1 MARPEEFVV
10 RQSLATLI
18 VALGVSAVSDTAGQA
33 PASTHGTTATI
44 ERKLSVEMAR
54 GTLWNPWTLSD
65 DPVELRSFNV
75 GDLPSGRFVGPTI
88 RVRPGDVLRLRLE
101 NRLPACAETSAHGG
115 CINDTNIHTHGL
127 WVSPAGNSDNVLI
140 AVPPGGRFDY
150 EFLLPTDH
158 PAGTFWY
165 HPHRHGS
172 SLYQLGSG
180 MAGALIVEGD
190 RLPTADRPGDIDVLL
205 RDERGRAIPER
216 ELLLQQINYTC
227 FDEQGRL
234 RRTRADGDDTRP
246 WQCAP
251 GDTGRIEART
261 PFGNR
266 SFWRQSGRYTS
277 INGHVQPELVASV
290 GRFERWRLIHAG
302 IRERVRLELR
312 RVADGAPM
320 LRTVPAAE
328 HEAWMDRYCTGQPLG
343 FWEVA
348 LDGLTRSEVR
358 QTSVVVLSPG
368 ERLDALTYFPAAGR
382 YCAIHTP
389 FEPVGPMGNGR
400 AVAPRRMLAIVRA
413 EGTGGS
419 ADPESALRAG
429 LIRAAER
436 ALAGLAHASMRQR
449 VIADLQTGLRLSAFV
464 PHRTIPASE
473 LTGTQTALF
482 HNIAPAGPEP
492 TFAIDERVYDHERI
506 DRVLPLGG
514 VEEWQVSTEA
524 GTLVDHQFHI
534 HVNPFQIVSIRNAD
548 GLDVIDPRS
557 PGHDPDYAG
566 LAGQWRDS
574 MALKSGYQAVLRTR
588 YERFIGDFVMHCHIT
603 PHGDQGMMQNLRI
616 VPPSSRRDP

>member
-1 MARPEEFVV
+1 MA
-10 RQSLATLI
+10 RQSLVTLV
-18 VALGVSAVSDTAGQA
+18 VALGVSAAFETARQA
-33 PASTHGTTATI
+33 PPSTHPTAATI

-65 DPVELRSFNV
+65 DAVELRSFAS
-75 GDLPSGRFVGPTI
+75 GDSPRGRFMGPTI
-88 RVRPGDVLRLRLE
+88 RLRPGNVLRLRLE
-101 NRLPACAETSAHGG
+101 NRLPACAERAAHG

-150 EFLLPTDH
+150 EYLIPADH

-180 MAGALIVEGD
+180 MAGAFIVEGD

-205 RDERGRAIPER
+205 KDQHGRAFPDR
-216 ELLLQQINYTC
+216 ELLLQQINYAC
-227 FDEQGRL
+227 FDDHGAL

-246 WQCAP
+246 WRCP
-251 GDTGRIEART
+251 TGDTGRIEART

-277 INGHVQPELVASV
+277 INGQVQPELVASAA
-290 GRFERWRLIHAG
+290 RFERWRLIHAG
-302 IRERVRLELR
+302 VRERVRLELR
-312 RVADGAPM
+312 RVADGAPR

-328 HEAWMDRYCTGQPLG
+328 QEAWMDRYCTGQPLG
-343 FWEVA
+343 LWEIA

-358 QTSVVVLSPG
+358 QTSLAVLSPG
-368 ERLDALTYFPAAGR
+368 ERVDVLAYLPAAGR

-389 FEPVGPMGNGR
+389 FEPVGTVGNGR
-400 AVAPRRMLAIVRA
+400 AAAPRRMLAIVRA
-413 EGTGGS
+413 DGTGGT
-419 ADPESALRAG
+419 ADPESALRAS

-436 ALAGLAHASMRQR
+436 ALAGPEHATMRRR
-449 VIADLQTGLRLSAFV
+449 VIADLRSGLRLNAFV
-464 PHRTIPASE
+464 PHRTIAASE
-473 LTGTQTALF
+473 LTGRQIALF
-482 HNIAPAGPEP
+482 HNIAPAGQEP
-492 TFAIDERVYDHERI
+492 MFVIDERPYDHERI

-514 VEEWQVSTEA
+514 VEEWRVDTEA

-548 GLDVIDPRS
+548 GVDVIDAGS

-566 LAGQWRDS
+566 LTAQWRDS
-574 MALKSGYQAVLRTR
+574 MTLKSGYQAVLRTR
-588 YERFIGDFVMHCHIT
+588 YERFIGDFVLHCHIVQ
-603 PHGDQGMMQNLRI
+603 HGDQGMMQNLRI
-616 VPPSSRRDP
+616 VPAPSRRDP